1 MGKLNNKKNFCFVF
15 FCTYKLYII
24 YFIGY
29 GWSNMHKNKP
39 ILIFLFI
46 SFSVFRRSYNFNYLY
61 KYFSNERKIFFY
73 KIFNK
78 PLYIA
83 IFIILTQIIFFK
95 NFYLKVNFSN
105 YMSIRLYES
114 INLLSLI
121 FLMLYLL
128 LTLICVVK
136 LVKFEYGPLIK
147 RLYKK

>member
-1 MGKLNNKKNFCFVF
+1 MFFFV
-15 FCTYKLYII
+15 
-24 YFIGY
+24 
-29 GWSNMHKNKP
+29 
-39 ILIFLFI
+39 LINLILFI
-46 SFSVFRRSYNFNYLY
+46 SHPIFFRIILIISSVMVGVICIKINLSWFFYLLVLVFLGGVIILIIY
-61 KYFSNERKIFFY
+61 INTLAMNEKFFFY

-78 PLYIA
+78 PLYTA

-147 RLYKK
+147 RL

>member
-1 MGKLNNKKNFCFVF
+1 MFFFV
-15 FCTYKLYII
+15 
-24 YFIGY
+24 
-29 GWSNMHKNKP
+29 
-39 ILIFLFI
+39 LINLILFI
-46 SFSVFRRSYNFNYLY
+46 SHPIFFRIILIISSVMVGVICIKINLSWFFYLLVLVFLGGVIILIIY
-61 KYFSNERKIFFY
+61 INTLAMNEKFFFY

-147 RLYKK
+147 RL